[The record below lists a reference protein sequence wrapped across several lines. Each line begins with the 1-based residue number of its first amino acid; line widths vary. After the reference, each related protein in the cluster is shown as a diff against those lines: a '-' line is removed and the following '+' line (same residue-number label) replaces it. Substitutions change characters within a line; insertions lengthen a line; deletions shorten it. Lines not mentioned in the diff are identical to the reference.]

1 MDPKAIRV
9 YSSVYSGIQVLEA
22 IVRGIAV
29 MKRKSDGYV
38 NATQI
43 LKVAGVE
50 KGKRTK
56 ILEKDITNGEHEKIQ
71 GGYGKYQGT
80 WIPLERGRELALQYG
95 VAHLLAP
102 IFDALPSASNDSFP
116 GHQRLTTSSSNA
128 ARQAA
133 RQQSA
138 SFPPASVVSPS
149 LPEYGIQPPPS
160 ALELLQKNRLPPG
173 VGLSPVT
180 FEGAMFTRETD
191 LVGQASLSRAPS
203 LKRGRAPEPEHI
215 ENRSASF
222 IPYQSDRDPR
232 TSLSNGDG
240 PPPTKKA
247 RTDPVNPPGLMNGTT
262 AQRPPP
268 VGIFSELGAHPAP
281 FDDLEFSF
289 SKPGSRA
296 QEALMAI
303 DNDDCHRLLAALTIL
318 QPDSTPRLD
327 GQMKLDDEG
336 HTALHWAAALAR
348 QGIVEALVNGG
359 IESHVRNI
367 MGETALM
374 RAVKSSYNY
383 EQQTF
388 SSLLSFLEGSLKMV
402 DDSNRTLLHH
412 IVQLAAVKGQATAAR
427 YYMQVVFEWIARHQG
442 GSYRDLVDVQ
452 DVNGDTA
459 LNIAA
464 RIGSRALVRMLLDV
478 GANRTIPNK
487 LGLRAG
493 DFGVEEDTLQHNP
506 VEDAFSSL
514 RANKS
519 APLQRSS
526 NIISG
531 ITAKIEALTSEFAS
545 ELELKQNAIAMNQVH
560 LRAATRQLAEQ
571 RRQIQTWKTRCEELD
586 QAKQRVKNVQR
597 ALVQE
602 EEFEWTGRTEADGR
616 PASEA
621 AGLAF
626 TYRGAARSLSSTGGG
641 VEISFELGPD
651 PPQPMGDNAAT
662 LVKLRRMKAWSA
674 RVEQI
679 LAERMKR
686 LQGAGAEKEVQ
697 CKRIVSL
704 CTKVPVE
711 EVERMLEP
719 LLNAVESDS
728 DNLDLERVSGFL
740 AKVRN
745 GNI

>member
-1 MDPKAIRV
+1 MDPKSIRV

-80 WIPLERGRELALQYG
+80 WIPLERGRELAHQYG
-95 VAHLLAP
+95 VAHLLDP
-102 IFDALPSASNDSFP
+102 VFDALPSSSSESFP
-116 GHQRLTTSSSNA
+116 GHQRLSASSAAA

-133 RQQSA
+133 RQQPV
-138 SFPPASVVSPS
+138 SFQPAPVLSPS
-149 LPEYGIQPPPS
+149 IDYGTQGPAS
-160 ALELLQKNRLPPG
+160 ALELLQKGRLSSG
-173 VGLSPVT
+173 VGLSPVI
-180 FEGAMFTRETD
+180 FEGAFPGEND
-191 LVGQASLSRAPS
+191 IFGQASLNRAPP
-203 LKRGRAPEPEHI
+203 LKRGRAAESEHT
-215 ENRSASF
+215 ERSATSYV
-222 IPYQSDRDPR
+222 PYHSDRGP
-232 TSLSNGDG
+232 SQLSNGDG
-240 PPPTKKA
+240 PPPTKRA
-247 RTDPVNPPGLMNGTT
+247 RTNTMSLPALVNGTIT
-262 AQRPPP
+262 QPPLPSGIPSEPGPHP
-268 VGIFSELGAHPAP
+268 VLFEE
-281 FDDLEFSF
+281 LEFSL
-289 SKPGSRA
+289 SNSGSRA
-296 QEALMAI
+296 QQALMAI
-303 DNDDCHRLLAALTIL
+303 DNDDSGRLLAALTTL
-318 QPDSTPRLD
+318 QADHTPRVGGDL
-327 GQMKLDDEG
+327 KLDEEG
-336 HTALHWAAALAR
+336 HAALHWAAALAR
-348 QGIVEALVNGG
+348 QSIVDALVNAG
-359 IESHVRNI
+359 VDVKQRNA

-374 RAVKSSYNY
+374 RAVKSSHNY

-388 SSLLSFLEGSLKMV
+388 SALLSSLEESIKLT
-402 DDSNRTLLHH
+402 DDSHRTLLHH

-427 YYMQVVFEWIARHQG
+427 YYMQVVFEWIARHWG
-442 GSYRDLVDVQ
+442 GNYRDLVDMQ

-459 LNIAA
+459 LNVAA

-487 LGLRAG
+487 LGLRPG

-506 VEDAFSSL
+506 IEDAFSSL

-526 NIISG
+526 NIVSG
-531 ITAKIEALTSEFAS
+531 ITAKIEALTSDFAS
-545 ELELKQNAIAMNQVH
+545 ELEAKQNAIAMNQVH

-571 RRQIQTWKTRCEELD
+571 RRQIQTWKTKCEELD

-597 ALVQE
+597 ALAQE
-602 EEFEWTGRTEADGR
+602 DQFEWTGRTEADGH
-616 PASEA
+616 PSKES

-626 TYRGAARSLSSTGGG
+626 AHRGGARSLSATGGG

-651 PPQPMGDNAAT
+651 PPQPVGESSAT
-662 LVKLRRMKAWSA
+662 LIKLRRMKAWSA

-679 LAERMKR
+679 LVERMER
-686 LQGAGAEKEVQ
+686 LQGAGTEKEVQ

-704 CTKVPVE
+704 CTKVPVD